1 MNYGKL
7 KVPKWKE
14 AINEEG
20 SGLLEALPPTSAP
33 ALTEGTLGLT
43 RVLVDNSECCSFYF
57 CLQTQASL
65 VLLGPC
71 LSWTNTFVNP
81 GTDATRRARV
91 GRLCHLQIAFL
102 CCVTPKGQSDLGVFK
117 TGGVSSQVSVCVH
130 RGVCCEGGT
139 VIRDYSFLLKVQT
152 ELSLSDF
159 HGKVYDTK
167 ENFKVRV
174 EWVYRMTAS
183 EEGS

>member
-14 AINEEG
+14 AINEED

-43 RVLVDNSECCSFYF
+43 SVLIDSFECCSFYF

-71 LSWTNTFVNP
+71 LSWTNTSVNP
-81 GTDATRRARV
+81 GTDATRRVRV
-91 GRLCHLQIAFL
+91 GKLCHLQIASL
-102 CCVTPKGQSDLGVFK
+102 CCVTPKGQSDLGVLK
-117 TGGVSSQVSVCVH
+117 TGGGIKSGECVCARVCV
-130 RGVCCEGGT
+130 
-139 VIRDYSFLLKVQT
+139 L
-152 ELSLSDF
+152 
-159 HGKVYDTK
+159 
-167 ENFKVRV
+167 
-174 EWVYRMTAS
+174 
-183 EEGS
+183 